1 MPGDDKGILDG
12 DVRRPERLGIVGTLV
27 LHSQFILIGILVI
40 GAAVLTI
47 VHK

>member
-1 MPGDDKGILDG
+1 MQEEIEKDAKQ
-12 DVRRPERLGIVGTLV
+12 PERLGIVGTLV

-47 VHK
+47 LH